1 MSHKVTNFFHNI
13 GFGGARKAEHTGGE
27 RTRQATVKHTNQ
39 ANPHQMKVSKETSSA
54 SSIFNNASDIKTL
67 QEKFP
72 EAKLKDLVTL
82 AEKGYT
88 ADEIEAAIQG
98 YNTYK
103 TVSFEEL
110 MQEVNTIKK
119 LEDSGDMEKLMAEID
134 ESDEAIDEQTD
145 EELTN
150 SIEGEAKH
158 VRMPP
163 MYISAYAIAMEQQ
176 NLYENDPTFAK
187 ENGITKKSIRKL
199 KAEAKKLDAATA
211 KQKLQSKKA
220 DSNIKQ
226 KEAFVKSVDQ
236 RTDKTFGL
244 NTQEENAYIEN
255 ILEEI
260 DQEIAK
266 DETADLPDVPF
277 NANDLPEVPNTP
289 VNSESSIAENSQS
302 KFKRRVAETE

>member
-1 MSHKVTNFFHNI
+1 MSHQIANFFHNI

-39 ANPHQMKVSKETSSA
+39 ANPHQMKVSKETSLA

-82 AEKGYT
+82 AERYT
-88 ADEIEAAIQG
+88 ADEIEGTIQG

-110 MQEVNTIKK
+110 MQEVNKIKK

-158 VRMPP
+158 LHIPLQN
-163 MYISAYAIAMEQQ
+163 ISAYAIAMEQQ

-199 KAEAKKLDAATA
+199 KAEAKKLDATTA

-277 NANDLPEVPNTP
+277 NANDLPDVPNTP
-289 VNSESSIAENSQS
+289 VNSESSIAENSQP
-302 KFKRRVAETE
+302 KVKRRVAETE